1 MNARIFI
8 LPLLWLT
15 ASCADSSPKPEC
27 TPVCVETA
35 RSATAE
41 VTPCREFP
49 FIAKPLR
56 TSILSFRVSGPVDRF
71 EAYAGTRCHAGDLIA
86 GIDPRDFQ
94 LRYEQAEAAYR
105 QARADYDRVA
115 ALYEK
120 DNLPASSYEVARAT
134 CVAAETSR
142 DAALNALNDTRLL
155 APFDGYV
162 GEVFIERYQDVK
174 ASQPVVALTDI
185 SSLRIE
191 IYVTQEIA
199 MRARDLDEVA
209 IEFDHFPGENFWARV
224 VECARSTTPNNLS
237 YLLTALLPNSEGT
250 LPAGISGRVRFDL
263 PGESRPA
270 VTIPR
275 KALCHTFGAGD
286 YVWTV
291 DPASGR
297 VAQRY
302 ITIGELLPGDRIAVN
317 AGLAAG
323 ETVAVSGLRFL
334 DEEQVI
340 APLPEPGS
348 ETSETRRP

>member
-15 ASCADSSPKPEC
+15 ASCTDRSPKPESLM
-27 TPVCVETA
+27 CVETA
-35 RSATAE
+35 RATTVE
-41 VTPCREFP
+41 VSPCCEFP

-56 TSILSFRVSGPVDRF
+56 TSTLSFRVSGPVDRF
-71 EAYAGTRCHAGDLIA
+71 EVYTGARYRAGDLIA

-94 LRYEQAEAAYR
+94 LRYEQADAAWR

-115 ALYEK
+115 SLYEK
-120 DNLPASSYEVARAT
+120 DNLPASSYEASRAACIT
-134 CVAAETSR
+134 AQTAR
-142 DAALNALNDTRLL
+142 DAASNALNDTRLT

-162 GEVFIERYQDVK
+162 GEVFIERFQDVR
-174 ASQPVVALTDI
+174 AAQPVVTFVDI

-199 MRARDLDEVA
+199 MRSDSLGEVEL
-209 IEFDHFPGENFWARV
+209 EFDHRPGELYRARV

-237 YLLTALLPNSEGT
+237 YLLTALLPNPYDQ
-250 LPAGISGRVRFDL
+250 LPAGLSGKVHLDM
-263 PGESRPA
+263 PGTGSLK
-270 VTIPR
+270 VSVPR
-275 KALCHTFGAGD
+275 KALCHTSSTGD
-286 YVWTV
+286 HVWTV
-291 DPASGR
+291 NPSSGS
-297 VAQRY
+297 VARRR
-302 ITIGELLPGDRIAVN
+302 IVVGDLLPGDRIAVN

-334 DEEQVI
+334 DEGQVI

>member
-15 ASCADSSPKPEC
+15 ASCTDRSPKPEY
-27 TPVCVETA
+27 TPVRVETA
-35 RSATAE
+35 RATTIE
-41 VTPCREFP
+41 VSSCREFP

-71 EAYAGTRCHAGDLIA
+71 EVYAGNCYRAGDLIA

-115 ALYEK
+115 VLYEK
-120 DNLPASSYEVARAT
+120 DNLPASSYETARAT
-134 CVAAETSR
+134 CIAAETAR
-142 DAALNALNDTRLL
+142 DAALNALNDTRLV
-155 APFDGYV
+155 APFDGYI

-174 ASQPVVALTDI
+174 ASQPVVTLADI

-199 MRARDLDEVA
+199 MRVRDLDEVA
-209 IEFDHFPGENFWARV
+209 IEFDHFPGENFRARV

-250 LPAGISGRVRFDL
+250 LPAGISGRVQFDL
-263 PGESRPA
+263 PGETRSA
-270 VTIPR
+270 VAIPR

-297 VAQRY
+297 VTQRH
-302 ITIGELLPGDRIAVN
+302 ITVGELLPGDRIAVN
-317 AGLAAG
+317 GGLSDE

-334 DEEQVI
+334 DDGQIVEC
-340 APLPEPGS
+340 
-348 ETSETRRP
+348 RRTNEVQTDELQRP

>member
-1 MNARIFI
+1 MNARILI
-8 LPLLWLT
+8 LPLVWLT
-15 ASCADSSPKPEC
+15 ASCSDSSPKSKCVPL
-27 TPVCVETA
+27 CVETA
-35 RSATAE
+35 CATTVEVSA
-41 VTPCREFP
+41 CREFP

-71 EAYAGTRCHAGDLIA
+71 EVYAGNRYRAGELIA
-86 GIDPRDFQ
+86 GIDPRDFR
-94 LRYEQAEAAYR
+94 LRYEQTDAAWR

-120 DNLPASSYEVARAT
+120 DNLPVSSYEVARAT
-134 CVAAETSR
+134 CIAAETAR
-142 DAALNALNDTRLL
+142 DAALNALNDTQLR

-174 ASQPVVALTDI
+174 ASQPVVTLADI

-209 IEFDHFPGENFWARV
+209 IEFDHLPGEIFRAQV

-237 YLLTALLPNSEGT
+237 YLLTALLPNPEGAF
-250 LPAGISGRVRFDL
+250 PAGVSGRVQFDL

-270 VTIPR
+270 VAIPR
-275 KALCHTFGAGD
+275 KALCHTPASAD
-286 YVWTV
+286 HVWTV
-291 DPASGR
+291 DPVSGR
-297 VAQRY
+297 VAQRQ
-302 ITIGELLPGDRIAVN
+302 ISAGELLPGDRIAVN
-317 AGLAAG
+317 AGLTSG

-334 DEEQVI
+334 NDGQIVECRNTDKVRTIELQ
-340 APLPEPGS
+340 
-348 ETSETRRP
+348 RP

>member
-15 ASCADSSPKPEC
+15 VSCADSSQKPEC

-35 RSATAE
+35 QATTAE
-41 VTPCREFP
+41 ITSCREFP

-56 TSILSFRVSGPVDRF
+56 TSILSFRIPGPVDRF
-71 EAYAGTRCHAGDLIA
+71 EAYAGTRCRAGDLIA

-120 DNLPASSYEVARAT
+120 DNLPASSYEAARAT
-134 CVAAETSR
+134 YIAAETAR
-142 DAALNALNDTRLL
+142 DASLNALNDTRLV
-155 APFDGYV
+155 APFDGYI

-174 ASQPVVALTDI
+174 ASQPVVTLADI

-209 IEFDHFPGENFWARV
+209 IEFDHFPGKNFRARV
-224 VECARSTTPNNLS
+224 IECARSTTPNNLS
-237 YLLTALLPNSEGT
+237 YLLTALLPNPEWT
-250 LPAGISGRVRFDL
+250 LPAGISGRVQIDL
-263 PGESRPA
+263 PEKARPA
-270 VTIPR
+270 VAIPR
-275 KALCHTFGAGD
+275 KALCHTFGVGD

-291 DPASGR
+291 DSASGR
-297 VAQRY
+297 VARRH
-302 ITIGELLPGDRIAVN
+302 ITVGELLPGDRIAVN

-334 DEEQVI
+334 NDGQIVECRKTDEVQ
-340 APLPEPGS
+340 
-348 ETSETRRP
+348 TRNLQRP